1 MDSRPQKAS
10 KLGLWNGFGILIFDQ
25 QIRRMK
31 TKEEFHQ
38 LIDSIEDENVLR
50 AYFELVRMLNLPAEG
65 RLMKDLSSD
74 QRAELMSS
82 YQESFDEGQWVS
94 QEEMKNRNSQ
104 WLSK

>member
-1 MDSRPQKAS
+1 
-10 KLGLWNGFGILIFDQ
+10 LWNGFGILIFDQ
-25 QIRRMK
+25 QIRKMK

>member
-10 KLGLWNGFGILIFDQ
+10 KLGLWVGFGILIFDQ

-31 TKEEFHQ
+31 TKEEFHL

-82 YQESFDEGQWVS
+82 HQESFDEGQWVS
-94 QEEMKNRNSQ
+94 QVEMKNRNSQ

>member
-1 MDSRPQKAS
+1 
-10 KLGLWNGFGILIFDQ
+10 
-25 QIRRMK
+25 MK

-94 QEEMKNRNSQ
+94 QEKMKNRNSQ

>member
-1 MDSRPQKAS
+1 
-10 KLGLWNGFGILIFDQ
+10 
-25 QIRRMK
+25 MK

>member
-1 MDSRPQKAS
+1 
-10 KLGLWNGFGILIFDQ
+10 
-25 QIRRMK
+25 MK

-94 QEEMKNRNSQ
+94 QEEMKNRNTQ